1 MQVLE
6 ELDETLELSGAKLTQ
21 GHAQLPLYRAPSL
34 DGRIERAGR
43 GCVFPGTMHS
53 AGSAAASMP

>member
-34 DGRIERAGR
+34 DGALSGR
-43 GCVFPGTMHS
+43 PGVRFSGTMPS